1 MCRGRRCWGRGSLL
15 LLLLLLLRL
24 LLLGDLALLIEV
36 PQDAVSGT
44 VGHSVLLPVSYT
56 VKSSFCFPL
65 SIQWKFENS
74 SQVIITCTVLS
85 CSLDAWGAPKECS
98 ALRFP
103 HPSYRHRIE
112 VFPENA
118 SLLLRDLQLSDS
130 GVYSIAFQQQNQ
142 SRRITLAVHQQH
154 VSTEHPD
161 KGTKAQDYSHYYTIG
176 VCSLIGLFLLFLLLR
191 IWRRGALRKMRTIT
205 QQQVQEN
212 LLKAPWASNTEDIHM
227 ENTVVRDVATIYAT
241 VGQDFEETKPRALP
255 ETLYTSINFPQLPSA
270 SAPNFAGGRCA
281 AEPR

>member
-1 MCRGRRCWGRGSLL
+1 MCRGRRCWGLGSLL
-15 LLLLLLLRL
+15 LLLLLLL
-24 LLLGDLALLIEV
+24 LLGQNLALLIEV
-36 PQDAVSGT
+36 LQDAVSGT

-56 VKSSFCFPL
+56 VNSSFCFPL
-65 SIQWKFENS
+65 SIIWKFGNS
-74 SQVIITCTVLS
+74 SQAIITCTVQN

-98 ALRFP
+98 ALCFP
-103 HPSYRHRIE
+103 HRSYRHRIE

-130 GVYSIAFQQQNQ
+130 GVYSVFFQQQNQ

-176 VCSLIGLFLLFLLLR
+176 VCSLIGLFLLFLLLFM
-191 IWRRGALRKMRTIT
+191 WRRGALRKMRTIT
-205 QQQVQEN
+205 QQQ
-212 LLKAPWASNTEDIHM
+212 ASNTEDIHM
-227 ENTVVRDVATIYAT
+227 ENTVVRDMATIYAT
-241 VGQDFEETKPRALP
+241 VGQNFEETRPRALP
-255 ETLYTSINFPQLPSA
+255 EILYTSINFPQLPSA
-270 SAPNFAGGRCA
+270 SAPNFAGDRCA